1 MGKEQKKAMAS
12 NVTYGK
18 PAIGGAIHIAPIGT
32 KLPTDAKTPL
42 TEQFINLGYISDDGV
57 KNKNTPESDKTKAWG
72 GDVILNIMKGKEDT
86 FGFNLVEAKNLEV
99 LKLVY
104 GNSNVSGDFESKVTV
119 LANSKPLEPVVIVID
134 MILTGK
140 ILKRFV
146 IPHAEITEIG
156 EIKYN
161 DKDPVGYDISVLCI
175 PDTTGISHYEYFEKA
190 GEVA

>member
-1 MGKEQKKAMAS
+1 MGKEKKTAMAS

-86 FGFNLVEAKNLEV
+86 FGFNLVEAKNL
-99 LKLVY
+99 K
-104 GNSNVSGDFESKVTV
+104 F
-119 LANSKPLEPVVIVID
+119 
-134 MILTGK
+134 
-140 ILKRFV
+140 
-146 IPHAEITEIG
+146 
-156 EIKYN
+156 
-161 DKDPVGYDISVLCI
+161 
-175 PDTTGISHYEYFEKA
+175 
-190 GEVA
+190 